1 MKTACALLLF
11 TALGCAQA
19 QGGDPLK
26 SDACG
31 SALATLQSTRN
42 ANAGAAAV
50 EAQRAAAARVCLG
63 TAVQP
68 TRPSRV
74 AQPPVVVPP
83 TQIVVTPQPPPSLP
97 PVAAPP
103 PPVAFDRP
111 LAPALC
117 DAGGC
122 WVNDGT
128 HLRQVQPSVVGP
140 RGPCTSTGGAVYCP

>member
-1 MKTACALLLF
+1 MKTARALLLF
-11 TALGCAQA
+11 AALGCAHAQA
-19 QGGDPLK
+19 GDPLK

-31 SALATLQSTRN
+31 SALASLQSARS
-42 ANAGAAAV
+42 AGAAPAAV
-50 EAQRAAAARVCLG
+50 EAQRAAAARACLG

-68 TRPSRV
+68 TRPSRM
-74 AQPPVVVPP
+74 AQSPIVVPP
-83 TQIVVTPQPPPSLP
+83 PQIEVTPQAPSLP
-97 PVAAPP
+97 PAAMPP

-140 RGPCTSTGGAVYCP
+140 RGACTTAGGAVYCP